1 MVRRFQFLNNALVPQ
16 ESDDSPIRMYINPD
30 ADERSELRSSFRL
43 DEHTLSSALDPDE
56 VPRIEFEPGR
66 LSIIWKRPMNYSGED
81 NFFFNVA
88 SLGLFLLDERLIIVM
103 TEEVPFASTGT
114 RFKVES
120 LFDVLLSILYTTIH
134 HYLEHL
140 KIIKLISRELQ
151 KRINTSM
158 ENEHL
163 IQMFNLSES
172 LVYYVN
178 AMDGNNAVLQRLRNH
193 AERMNLG
200 PRVTELL
207 DDIVIENNQCYRQ
220 AEIYSTVFSG
230 LMDARG
236 TLVNNNMN
244 LLLKN
249 LTIINVVFLPLN
261 LIASIGGMSEY
272 SMMTMGIHWT
282 LAYSVFLL
290 AMVLIGWVTAYVL
303 GKMNIASATP
313 LGTKRSRFRRIRKAG
328 SLFRRNKE
336 RRRASEVRGT

>member
-1 MVRRFQFLNNALVPQ
+1 MIRRFQISNNTLVPHD
-16 ESDDSPIRMYINPD
+16 SDDSPIRMYVNPD
-30 ADERSELRSSFRL
+30 ASERNELLSSYHL

-88 SLGLFLLDERLIIVM
+88 SLGLFLLDQQLVIVL
-103 TEEVPFASTGT
+103 TEEVPFAGAGT
-114 RFKVES
+114 RFKLES

-193 AERMNLG
+193 AEKMAFG
-200 PRVTELL
+200 PRVIELL
-207 DDIVIENNQCYRQ
+207 DDILIENNQCYRQ

-236 TLVNNNMN
+236 TLVNNNMS

-272 SMMTMGIHWT
+272 SMMTKGLHWSI
-282 LAYSVFLL
+282 AYALFFVAIVFL
-290 AMVLIGWVTAYVL
+290 GWITAYVL

-313 LGTKRSRFRRIRKAG
+313 DRGRRARFRRLKKAG
-328 SLFRRNKE
+328 SLFKRSK
-336 RRRASEVRGT
+336 

>member
-1 MVRRFQFLNNALVPQ
+1 V
-16 ESDDSPIRMYINPD
+16 
-30 ADERSELRSSFRL
+30 
-43 DEHTLSSALDPDE
+43 T
-56 VPRIEFEPGR
+56 
-66 LSIIWKRPMNYSGED
+66 
-81 NFFFNVA
+81 
-88 SLGLFLLDERLIIVM
+88 SLGLFLLDQRLVIVL
-103 TEEVPFASTGT
+103 TEEVPFAGAGT
-114 RFKVES
+114 RFKLES

-193 AERMNLG
+193 AEKMAFG
-200 PRVTELL
+200 PRVIELL
-207 DDIVIENNQCYRQ
+207 DDILIENNQCYRQ

-236 TLVNNNMN
+236 TLVNNNMS

-272 SMMTMGIHWT
+272 SMMTKGLHWSI
-282 LAYSVFLL
+282 AYALFFVAIVFL
-290 AMVLIGWVTAYVL
+290 GWITAYVL

-313 LGTKRSRFRRIRKAG
+313 DRGRRARFRRLKKAG
-328 SLFRRNKE
+328 SLFKRSK
-336 RRRASEVRGT
+336 